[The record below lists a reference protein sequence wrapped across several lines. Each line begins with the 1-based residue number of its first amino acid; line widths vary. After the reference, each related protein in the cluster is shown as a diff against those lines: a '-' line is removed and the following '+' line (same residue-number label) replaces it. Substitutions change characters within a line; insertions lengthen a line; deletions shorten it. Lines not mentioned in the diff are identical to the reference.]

1 MLLLSP
7 EEYVTVLT
15 CQQALATPVTRSRQ
29 VNTTVFFVVL
39 VIAVSVTFVNLLVD
53 LSYGLLDPR
62 IRES

>member
-39 VIAVSVTFVNLLVD
+39 VVVVVVAWLGF
-53 LSYGLLDPR
+53 GLGTG
-62 IRES
+62 SH